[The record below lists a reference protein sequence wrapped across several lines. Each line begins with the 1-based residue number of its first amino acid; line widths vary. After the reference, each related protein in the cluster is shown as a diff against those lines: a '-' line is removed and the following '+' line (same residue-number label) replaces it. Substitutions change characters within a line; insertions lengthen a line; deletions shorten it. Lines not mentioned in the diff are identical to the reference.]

1 MLKYVCNLN
10 KASHWNLDCKVH
22 INYEI
27 SIIFPMFIYPSFIP
41 IEYGKILIDVCMLTR
56 LNYIVSCSINMSILY
71 TFICDWT
78 MLTLDDNTWENKT
91 FFTRTKAEFSN
102 QLVLNKSTNT
112 ICGTGHLTNSEF
124 VLVANVLLSHV

>member
-22 INYEI
+22 IDYEI

-56 LNYIVSCSINMSILY
+56 LNYIVSCSINMSIFC

-78 MLTLDDNTWENKT
+78 LLTLDDNTQENKT
-91 FFTRTKAEFSN
+91 FFTRTKSELSN
-102 QLVLNKSTNT
+102 QLVLHNSTNT
-112 ICGTGHLTNSEF
+112 ICGTSHLKNSEL